1 MTKHTRPVVQLTA
14 QSVTQSTSNRVRSGV
29 RAGLT
34 IKQKVTG

>member
-1 MTKHTRPVVQLTA
+1 MNDSIKPVVKLSAQQLA
-14 QSVTQSTSNRVRSGV
+14 PSTSPRVRSGV

>member
-1 MTKHTRPVVQLTA
+1 MDKSTKPVVKLSAQQLTPSA
-14 QSVTQSTSNRVRSGV
+14 SPHVRSGV